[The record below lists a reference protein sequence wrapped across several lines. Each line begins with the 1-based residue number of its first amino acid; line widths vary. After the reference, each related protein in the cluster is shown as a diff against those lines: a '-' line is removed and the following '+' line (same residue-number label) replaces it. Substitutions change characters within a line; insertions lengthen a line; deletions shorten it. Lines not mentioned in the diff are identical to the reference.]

1 MNFLADEN
9 VDRPIV
15 DLIRANGHFV
25 TAVAEMASGISDDAV
40 LQMANANGA
49 MLLTADKDF
58 GELVFRQRQ
67 LMAGV
72 VLIRLAG
79 PSPDEKALI
88 ISSAIEAHLEDLS
101 GSFTVI
107 SRRTIRI
114 RRHNG

>member
-79 PSPDEKALI
+79 LSPDEKALI
-88 ISSAIEAHLEDLS
+88 LSSAIEAHNSDQAS
-101 GSFTVI
+101 QRIIVGPRAI
-107 SRRTIRI
+107 SRA
-114 RRHNG
+114 